1 MTALPFPG
9 PRQLEAIL
17 RLLELL
23 ADGRFHSGEDL
34 GAALGV
40 GRGGVWRLMRS
51 LAALGFE
58 VHGVTGKG
66 YRLAESVDLL
76 AEERIRAAMGP
87 HDGPAL
93 RQLDVL
99 PSVDSTNRWLI
110 GRAVSGGTA
119 PAAVVSE
126 HQSGGRGRR
135 GRVWVSPFGQNLYL
149 SLLWYFEDIA
159 HALPACSLAV
169 AVAVARALRSMG
181 AGDIGLKWPN
191 DVYWR
196 GRKLAGM
203 LLELVG
209 EAAGPYKVVIGV
221 GVNVNMMAADI
232 DQPWTS
238 LRMVTGQPWDRN
250 RVAGRLLEEMLA
262 GVARFERQGMAA
274 CQADWDA
281 LDLTRGRRVT
291 LHLADGR
298 VEGTALGTD
307 GDGALRIRTGQGV
320 RHFHAGEVSL
330 RVAP

>member
-1 MTALPFPG
+1 MNAPPFPS
-9 PRQLEAIL
+9 PRQLETSL

-23 ADGRFHSGEDL
+23 ADGRFHSGE
-34 GAALGV
+34 ALGGALGM
-40 GRGGVWRLMRS
+40 GRGGVWRVVRDIGN
-51 LAALGFE
+51 LGFE

-66 YRLAESVDLL
+66 YRLAEPLELL
-76 AEERIRAAMGP
+76 AEERIRAAMVP

-93 RQLDVL
+93 RQLHVL
-99 PSVDSTNRWLI
+99 PTVDSTNRWLM
-110 GRAVSGGTA
+110 GRALSGGTA

-149 SLLWYFEDIA
+149 SLLWYFEDMD
-159 HALPACSLAV
+159 HSLPACSLAV
-169 AVAVARALRSMG
+169 AVAVARALG
-181 AGDIGLKWPN
+181 VLGVGDVGLKWPN
-191 DVYWR
+191 DVHWR

-209 EAAGPYKVVIGV
+209 EAAGPYKVVMGV
-221 GVNVNMMAADI
+221 GVNVNMVAADI

-238 LRMVTGQPWDRN
+238 LRGVTGQAWDRN
-250 RVAGRLLEEMLA
+250 RVAACLLQEILS
-262 GVARFERQGMAA
+262 GVARFQREGMAS

-291 LHLADGR
+291 VHLADGA

-307 GDGALRIRTGQGV
+307 GDGALRLRTGQGV
-320 RHFHAGEVSL
+320 QHFHAGEVSL
-330 RVAP
+330 RVAR

>member
-1 MTALPFPG
+1 MNALPFPG
-9 PRQLEAIL
+9 PRQVEAGL
-17 RLLELL
+17 RLLGLL
-23 ADGRFHSGEDL
+23 ADGRFHSGEAL
-34 GAALGV
+34 GAALGM
-40 GRGGVWRLMRS
+40 GRGGVWRVVRDIE
-51 LAALGFE
+51 ALGFE

-66 YRLAESVDLL
+66 YRLAEPLELL
-76 AEERIRAAMGP
+76 SEERIRAAMAP

-93 RQLDVL
+93 GRLDVL
-99 PSVDSTNRWLI
+99 PTVDSTNRWLI
-110 GRAVSGGTA
+110 GRAPAGAAA

-149 SLLWYFEDIA
+149 SVLWYFEDMA

-169 AVAVARALRSMG
+169 AVAVARAVAALG
-181 AGDIGLKWPN
+181 VGDVGLKWPN
-191 DVYWR
+191 DVHWR

-209 EAAGPYKVVIGV
+209 EAAGPCKVVIGV

-238 LRMVTGQPWDRN
+238 LRMATGQPWDRN
-250 RVAGRLLEEMLA
+250 RVAARLLQEILA

-281 LDLTRGRRVT
+281 LDVARGRRVAV
-291 LHLADGR
+291 HLADGT

-307 GDGALRIRTGQGV
+307 GDGALRLRTDQGI

-330 RVAP
+330 RVAR